1 MEKDPIIEEIR
12 RIRLEIEAKCQND
25 PQLLYEYLCRQ
36 QEKYRDRLVSRS
48 PQPAIIPSKSIKIS
62 GRGE

>member
-1 MEKDPIIEEIR
+1 MEPNPLLEEIR
-12 RIRLEIEAKCQND
+12 RTRLKIEAECQND

-48 PQPAIIPSKSIKIS
+48 PQPAIIPSKSIKIT